1 MLRVQRKIEEYIYSF
16 YKPTNNMTV
25 KKFTFSTERMIASFK
40 IDVLEEDFLVLVK
53 ESFWPEMTVVHEY
66 LPRTRRKDVQ
76 TISLTSTTERQPKN

>member
-1 MLRVQRKIEEYIYSF
+1 
-16 YKPTNNMTV
+16 
-25 KKFTFSTERMIASFK
+25 MIASFK

-76 TISLTSTTERQPKN
+76 TISLTSTTETQPKN